1 MSSPDERFLRS
12 RSDSTGGGRMLSLD
26 TKLKILERLSKGEGT
41 ASIARSFG
49 LKESII
55 RSARKHGLRI
65 RHTSQGPSSA
75 STSRRRRIKGPHL
88 HRIEREL
95 ACWIEKQNRLQISI
109 DANVVREKAVALHR
123 KLQEET
129 SSLSVLQEKFVA
141 SPGWFDKF
149 KIRQQVYV
157 SKTGGVIKLPP
168 EEDKKFDRAGN
179 PLHKESYVCSDLET
193 DVGDD
198 FLEIKH
204 EPLEIYISEDDSEK
218 NINGTIYHDVVY
230 DMSQENTL
238 GPVITT
244 CEGAYQSQT
253 MFQGNTRSEAFLM
266 QLQQVVQEGGY
277 TPDQVL
283 YASKTGLFW
292 KRLPSNTFISKV
304 EMSSPGFKARNDRFT
319 LLLCTNMSGNLRLK
333 PLLVY
338 HTVKPRDLN
347 VTSFQMLP
355 VHWRFDR
362 KACMTPMLFEDWF
375 VNCAIPEVSAYC
387 KVKNLEEK
395 AIILVDSVLSQP
407 ELVNEFH
414 PNIKVMFLP
423 SNVASLLQPVDQGVI
438 AQFKRIYTKSLLQ
451 KLMFFTEGREE
462 ELVERFWSDFSMKEA
477 LFNIR
482 DSWMSVEIPVFNEV
496 WRNVCPHSIHDF
508 VGFPNI
514 TREIQE
520 IRELAIKIPGRGFA
534 DITEEDII
542 DHLESHM
549 EELTAEEVAE
559 QVKASQED
567 DDDDDQQITSVSSVL
582 TPSELKHM
590 IKMLYETEQLLIEK
604 ERNPFRLEHSLPH
617 LKSLKAIYID
627 ALIKTEKRQ
636 SNTPAYCKI

>member
-1 MSSPDERFLRS
+1 MACPNERFLRS
-12 RSDSTGGGRMLSLD
+12 RSDPTGGGRMLSLD

-75 STSRRRRIKGPHL
+75 PTNRRRRIKGPHL

-109 DANVVREKAVALHR
+109 DVTAVREKAVALHR

-129 SSLSVLQEKFVA
+129 CSLSVLQEKFVA
-141 SPGWFDKF
+141 SPGWFEKF
-149 KIRQQVYV
+149 KIRQQVHV
-157 SKTGGVIKLPP
+157 TKTGSVIKLPSD
-168 EEDKKFDRAGN
+168 EDKKFDRSSSS
-179 PLHKESYVCSDLET
+179 LLKESYSCSDLEN
-193 DVGDD
+193 DGDD

-204 EPLEIYISEDDSEK
+204 EPLEIYISEDESEK
-218 NINGTIYHDVVY
+218 NISGTSYHDVMY
-230 DMSQENTL
+230 DISQDNTL
-238 GPVITT
+238 GPVIMT
-244 CEGAYQSQT
+244 CEGAYQSQI
-253 MFQGNTRSEAFLM
+253 MFPGNTRAESYLM

-277 TPDQVL
+277 TPDQVF

-304 EMSSPGFKARNDRFT
+304 EMSSPGYKARNDRFT

-347 VTSFQMLP
+347 VTSYQMLP

-362 KACMTPMLFEDWF
+362 KASMTTMLFEDWF

-387 KVKNLEEK
+387 KMKNLEEK
-395 AIILVDSVLSQP
+395 ALILVDSVINQP

-414 PNIKVMFLP
+414 PNIKVMFLQ
-423 SNVASLLQPVDQGVI
+423 SNISSLLQPVDQGVI

-451 KLMFFTEGREE
+451 KLMFFTEGRDE
-462 ELVERFWSDFSMKEA
+462 ELVESFWSNYSMKEA

-482 DSWMSVEIPVFNEV
+482 DSWMSVEIPVFNEI
-496 WRNVCPHSIHDF
+496 WRSVCPHSIHDF

-520 IRELAIKIPGRGFA
+520 IIELANKIPGRGFA
-534 DITEEDII
+534 EITEDDIME
-542 DHLESHM
+542 HLESHM

-567 DDDDDQQITSVSSVL
+567 DDDQEITAASSML
-582 TPSELKHM
+582 TSSELKQV
-590 IKMLYETEQLLIEK
+590 IKVLYETEQVLIEK

-627 ALIKTEKRQ
+627 ALKKTEKRQ
-636 SNTPAYCKI
+636 SGTSYCKA